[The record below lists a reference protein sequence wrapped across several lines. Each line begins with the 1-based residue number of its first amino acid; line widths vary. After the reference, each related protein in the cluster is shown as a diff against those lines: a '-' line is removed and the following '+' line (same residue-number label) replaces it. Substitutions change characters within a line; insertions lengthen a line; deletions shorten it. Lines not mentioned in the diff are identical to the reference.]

1 MMTNELE
8 MVLDDSSN
16 IFGAVGLQNI
26 HNCLNAIAS
35 TRIGN
40 VPLYRHFGTDWEWI
54 DKPEPYAMAKYRADL
69 MEAIDKYEPRIK
81 VISISFRQNTAGA
94 LDGKLYPT
102 VRFKIREGVEI

>member
-1 MMTNELE
+1 MLTNELE
-8 MVLDDSSN
+8 VMLDGKTD
-16 IFGAVGLQNI
+16 IFGAIGLQNI

-35 TRIGN
+35 TRIGS
-40 VPLYRHFGTDWEWI
+40 VPLYRHFGTDWEWV

-81 VISISFRQNTAGA
+81 VISISFRRSTADA
-94 LDGKLYPT
+94 FDGKLYPI